1 MEIVNKKCVHQQTG
15 TGTEVVLYSS
25 HFVPINEHYYLHL
38 VLTKSTRECFHY
50 GDI

>member
-15 TGTEVVLYSS
+15 TVVLYSS

-38 VLTKSTRECFHY
+38 VLTKSMRVFPLW
-50 GDI
+50 